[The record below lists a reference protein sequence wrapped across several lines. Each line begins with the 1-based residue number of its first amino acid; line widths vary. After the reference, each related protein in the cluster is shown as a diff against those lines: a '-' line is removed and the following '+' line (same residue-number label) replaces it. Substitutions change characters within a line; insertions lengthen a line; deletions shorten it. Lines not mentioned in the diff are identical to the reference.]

1 MQRVLL
7 LVLAAVAPAVA
18 AQERRPGP
26 PDSARAAQLRSEI
39 ERRFTDRV
47 RQELDL
53 TDDQAAKLRAT
64 QERFGARRRPA
75 LERQHRLRQALQEQ
89 MRPGVAANQDSVR
102 RLMDGVRAGR
112 SELLTIEEE
121 EQRELAGYLSPV
133 QQAQFQML
141 RERLVRRIQEARR
154 DRPGGGRE
162 DRPARRPRRRPPP

>member
-7 LVLAAVAPAVA
+7 LVLAVLAPALA

-26 PDSARAAQLRSEI
+26 PDSARAAQLRAEI
-39 ERRFTDRV
+39 ERRFADRV

-64 QERFGARRRPA
+64 QERLALRRRPA

-89 MRPGVAANQDSVR
+89 MRPGVAANQDSVG
-102 RLMDGVRAGR
+102 RLMHGVRAGR
-112 SELLTIEEE
+112 AELLAIEEE

-141 RERLVRRIQEARR
+141 RERFVRRIQEVRR
-154 DRPGGGRE
+154 ERAGGGRE
-162 DRPARRPRRRPPP
+162 DMPGRRPRRRPPS